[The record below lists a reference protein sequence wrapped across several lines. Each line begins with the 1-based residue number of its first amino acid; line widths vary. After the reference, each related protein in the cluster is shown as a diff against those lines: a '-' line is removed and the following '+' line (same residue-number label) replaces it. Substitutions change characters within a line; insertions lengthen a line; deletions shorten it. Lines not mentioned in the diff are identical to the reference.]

1 MCEHG
6 RVNTSEPPPVLDE
19 SSETYCYG
27 HKDTPTRLRCSRCE
41 RPICGRCA
49 IPASV
54 GQHCPECVAEA
65 RRGAPKVRTA
75 LQATAPGVRAVIGI
89 TILFYIADQLFG
101 LTSELASY
109 PPATAAGQW
118 YRLFT
123 PMLLHANLLH
133 IGLNMYI
140 LYIYGPHAEQ
150 AFGTVRFV
158 AIYAVSGFLGAVA
171 SYAFGPC
178 QALGVGASGAVFGIA
193 GVLFVFAYN
202 RRGSALMGSF
212 LGGLRF
218 FIIAN
223 LVFGFIIPGIDN
235 FAHLGGLASGLMM
248 GFGFDRPAAPDRTPV
263 PLATAAAVIALGIAL
278 VVYRTATFACGS

>member
-1 MCEHG
+1 MS
-6 RVNTSEPPPVLDE
+6 TQEPRPLVDE
-19 SSETYCYG
+19 SSESYCYG
-27 HKDTPTRLRCSRCE
+27 HKDTPTKLRCSRCE

-65 RRGAPKVRTA
+65 RRSTPKIRTA
-75 LQATAPGVRAVIGI
+75 LQATAPGVRAIIGI
-89 TILFYIADQLFG
+89 TILVYIADQLLG
-101 LTSELASY
+101 LTGELASY

-118 YRLFT
+118 YRLLT

-150 AFGTVRFV
+150 AFGTARFV
-158 AIYAVSGFLGAVA
+158 AIYVISGFLGAVA
-171 SYAFGPC
+171 SYAFSPC

-193 GVLFVFAYN
+193 GVLFAFAYN
-202 RRGSALMGSF
+202 RRSSALMGSF

-223 LVFGFIIPGIDN
+223 LIFGFIIPGIDN
-235 FAHLGGLASGLMM
+235 FAHLGGLTAGLLL
-248 GFGFDRPAAPDRTPV
+248 GFGFDRPESPTKATV
-263 PLATAAAVIALGIAL
+263 QLATAATVIALGVGL
-278 VVYRTATFACGS
+278 VVYRTATFTCGF

>member
-1 MCEHG
+1 MS
-6 RVNTSEPPPVLDE
+6 TQEPPPLVDE
-19 SSETYCYG
+19 SSESYCYG
-27 HKDTPTRLRCSRCE
+27 HKDTPTKLRCSRCE

-65 RRGAPKVRTA
+65 RRSTPRIRTA
-75 LQATAPGVRAVIGI
+75 FQATAPGVRAIIGI
-89 TILFYIADQLFG
+89 TILVYIADQLLG
-101 LTSELASY
+101 LTGELASY

-118 YRLFT
+118 YRLLT

-150 AFGTVRFV
+150 AFGTARFV
-158 AIYAVSGFLGAVA
+158 AIYVISGFLGAVA
-171 SYAFGPC
+171 SYAFSPC
-178 QALGVGASGAVFGIA
+178 QAVGVGASGAVFGIA
-193 GVLFVFAYN
+193 GVLFAFAYN
-202 RRGSALMGSF
+202 RRSSALMGSF

-223 LVFGFIIPGIDN
+223 LIFGFIIPGIDN
-235 FAHLGGLASGLMM
+235 FAHLGGLTAGLLL
-248 GFGFDRPAAPDRTPV
+248 GFGFDRPESPTKATV
-263 PLATAAAVIALGIAL
+263 QLVTAAAVIALGVGL
-278 VVYRTATFACGS
+278 VAYRTATFTCGF

>member
-1 MCEHG
+1 MS
-6 RVNTSEPPPVLDE
+6 TQEPRPLVDE
-19 SSETYCYG
+19 SSESYCYG
-27 HKDTPTRLRCSRCE
+27 HKDTPTKLRCSRCE

-65 RRGAPKVRTA
+65 RRSTPKIRTA
-75 LQATAPGVRAVIGI
+75 LQATAPGVRAIIGI
-89 TILFYIADQLFG
+89 TILVYIADQLLG
-101 LTSELASY
+101 LTGELASY

-118 YRLFT
+118 YRLLT

-150 AFGTVRFV
+150 AFGTARFV
-158 AIYAVSGFLGAVA
+158 AIYVISGFLGAVA
-171 SYAFGPC
+171 SYAFSPC

-193 GVLFVFAYN
+193 GVLFAFAYN
-202 RRGSALMGSF
+202 RRSSALMGSF

-223 LVFGFIIPGIDN
+223 LIFGFIIPGIDN
-235 FAHLGGLASGLMM
+235 FAHLGGLTAGLLL
-248 GFGFDRPAAPDRTPV
+248 GFGFDRPESPTKATV
-263 PLATAAAVIALGIAL
+263 QLATAAAVIALGVGL
-278 VVYRTATFACGS
+278 VVYRTATFTCGF

>member
-1 MCEHG
+1 MS
-6 RVNTSEPPPVLDE
+6 TQEPPPLVDE
-19 SSETYCYG
+19 SSESYCYG
-27 HKDTPTRLRCSRCE
+27 HKDTPTKLRCSRCE

-65 RRGAPKVRTA
+65 RRSTPRIRTA
-75 LQATAPGVRAVIGI
+75 FQATAPGVRAIIGI
-89 TILFYIADQLFG
+89 TILVYIADQLLG
-101 LTSELASY
+101 LTGELASY

-118 YRLFT
+118 YRLLT

-150 AFGTVRFV
+150 AFGTARFV
-158 AIYAVSGFLGAVA
+158 AIYVISGFLGAVA
-171 SYAFGPC
+171 SYAFSPC
-178 QALGVGASGAVFGIA
+178 QAVGVGASGAVFGIA

-202 RRGSALMGSF
+202 RRSSALMGSF

-223 LVFGFIIPGIDN
+223 LIFGFIIPGIDN
-235 FAHLGGLASGLMM
+235 FAHLGGLTAGLLL
-248 GFGFDRPAAPDRTPV
+248 GFGFDRPESPTKATV
-263 PLATAAAVIALGIAL
+263 QLVTAAAVIALGVGL
-278 VVYRTATFACGS
+278 VAYRTATFTCGF